1 MPSWEA
7 RKARTWKMSNKGR
20 LTDFS
25 KDFWMKVEG
34 EVTPYIKE
42 SFLRLLAESKPD
54 RMNQIEVSV
63 AVKGRKLKKVI

>member
-7 RKARTWKMSNKGR
+7 RKARTWKMSNRGR

-25 KDFWMKVEG
+25 KDFWMRVEG

-42 SFLRLLAESKPD
+42 SFLRLLAESKD
-54 RMNQIEVSV
+54 NRMNSVELSVSL
-63 AVKGRKLKKVI
+63 KGKKLNKVV